1 MEQEYFEV
9 DFKTYCKTCRHEKVD
24 EVKDPCNECL
34 DEPTNLNSSKPIKW
48 EEKDNVR

>member
-9 DFKTYCKTCRHEKVD
+9 DFEKYCKSCKYKDLD

-34 DEPTNLNSSKPIKW
+34 DEPCNLNSCKPVKY
-48 EEKDNVR
+48 EEED